1 MTEPGEAAIP
11 VPQMRASDRG
21 RWCAECWH
29 SDLLLDELLGR
40 AAHGDAVALQ
50 RLVAAAHPMIVRYCR
65 SRLGGAPVSAQAD
78 DVAHE
83 IDIAVRRILRGR
95 RIAGERLPG
104 LVYGIALRKVTQ
116 ARHETRRPTNID
128 QDSLR
133 AAQLSSR
140 TLQDKEPIKVDP
152 LLEVIAPHEREVL
165 ILRIQ
170 VGLSCERTAQTLGVT
185 PGEVRAIQHRALN
198 RLRQTVNTRGEPR

>member
-11 VPQMRASDRG
+11 VPQMRASERG

-29 SDLLLDELLGR
+29 SDLLLDELLGG
-40 AAHGDAVALQ
+40 AAHGDELALQ

-65 SRLGGAPVSAQAD
+65 ARLGGVRESAQAD

-83 IDIAVRRILRGR
+83 IDIVVRRVLRGR
-95 RIAGERLPG
+95 RIVGERLPG
-104 LVYGIALRKVTQ
+104 LVYGIALRKVAQ
-116 ARHETRRPTNID
+116 ARHESRRQTNLD

-133 AAQLSSR
+133 AAQLR
-140 TLQDKEPIKVDP
+140 QAPRERELIELHR
-152 LLEVIAPHEREVL
+152 LLEAIAAHEREVL
-165 ILRIQ
+165 VLRIL

-185 PGEVRAIQHRALN
+185 PSEVLAIQHRGLNHLRHAL
-198 RLRQTVNTRGEPR
+198 NTRGEPR